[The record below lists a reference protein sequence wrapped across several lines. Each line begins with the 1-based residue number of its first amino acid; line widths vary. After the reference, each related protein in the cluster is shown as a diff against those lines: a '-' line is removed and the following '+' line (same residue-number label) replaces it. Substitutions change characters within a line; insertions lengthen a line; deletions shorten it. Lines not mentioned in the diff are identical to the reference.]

1 MNRYDHHY
9 RPSVPPARPRRRWTD
24 RFGLNV
30 LRQRWNNAMP
40 KFFKRMMWI
49 CGLVSGTALAAN
61 EAMELA
67 HIEPHQWWIDI
78 RAYFIAVPAGAMFAC
93 KFTQNYDRDGNP
105 VKKEMPKGDS
115 PSAVN
120 YSDIETVSPVE
131 HEKIDIEPYNGD

>member
-1 MNRYDHHY
+1 MKDFWKEMKT
-9 RPSVPPARPRRRWTD
+9 RW
-24 RFGLNV
+24 
-30 LRQRWNNAMP
+30 QNAMP
-40 KFFKRMMWI
+40 RFFKRMMWI

-61 EAMELA
+61 EAMTVA
-67 HIEPHQWWIDI
+67 GIEPHQWWIDI
-78 RAYFIAVPAGAMFAC
+78 RPYLIAVPAGAMFAC

-120 YSDIETVSPVE
+120 NSDIETVSPVE